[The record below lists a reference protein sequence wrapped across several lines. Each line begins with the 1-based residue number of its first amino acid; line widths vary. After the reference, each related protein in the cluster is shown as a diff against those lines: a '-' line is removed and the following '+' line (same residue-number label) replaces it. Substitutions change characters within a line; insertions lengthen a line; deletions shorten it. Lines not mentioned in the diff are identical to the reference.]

1 MKAKKLKTWLQAIP
15 DDVDV
20 RLGYGGHVYD
30 FNAIIPNGEKSVALA
45 NLYQNGEDIAVETTL
60 ATILSLNDC

>member
-20 RLGYGGHVYD
+20 CLAYGEDVYD
-30 FNAIIPNGEKSVALA
+30 FNAMIPNGEKSVALA
-45 NLYQNGEDIAVETTL
+45 KVYQNGENIAVETTL
-60 ATILSLNDC
+60 ATIISLNDC